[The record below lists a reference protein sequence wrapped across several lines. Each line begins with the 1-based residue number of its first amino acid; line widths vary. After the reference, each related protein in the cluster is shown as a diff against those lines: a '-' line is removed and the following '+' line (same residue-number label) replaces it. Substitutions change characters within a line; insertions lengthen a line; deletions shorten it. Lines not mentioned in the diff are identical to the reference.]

1 MGVAGSGKTTIGK
14 KLAEFLACPFYDADD
29 FHPPSN
35 KEKMSR
41 SEPLTDEDRA
51 PWLEAISK
59 ELKGLESGN
68 GLCVLACSALKQKY
82 RDFLSNDLPVRWV
95 YLKGSKDLILKRLKA
110 RKGHFADEGLL
121 ESQFRDLEE
130 PQNAFV
136 VDIAKDSSE
145 IAAELLKNF
154 KGA

>member
-14 KLAEFLACPFYDADD
+14 KLAEMLACPFYDADD
-29 FHPPSN
+29 FHPVRN

-41 SEPLTDEDRA
+41 GEPLNDEDRA

-59 ELKGLESGN
+59 ELKSREGKN

-82 RDFLSNDLPVRWV
+82 RDFLSKDLPVQWV
-95 YLKGSKDLILKRLKA
+95 YLKGSKELIRERLKS

-130 PQNAFV
+130 PQDAYV
-136 VDIAKDSSE
+136 VDISRDSTE
-145 IAAELLKNF
+145 IALELLKKF
-154 KGA
+154 EGV